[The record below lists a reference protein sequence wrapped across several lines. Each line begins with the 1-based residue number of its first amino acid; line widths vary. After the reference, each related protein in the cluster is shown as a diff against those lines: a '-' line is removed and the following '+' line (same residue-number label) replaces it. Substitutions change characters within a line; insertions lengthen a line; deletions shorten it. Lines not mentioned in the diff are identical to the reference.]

1 MADHNERH
9 GVGGVSGERGNAVC
23 VEHLVNVA
31 VVGGDQALT
40 AHLEDRV
47 NDLAYAVVGRFDRLD
62 GCLEHAGMAD
72 HVAVCKVQDDNVV
85 LAGQDALDAL
95 LGDSRLAHLRLKV
108 IGRDL
113 GRRNQST
120 VLARILLLDAAVEE
134 ERNMCV
140 LLGLSNAQLGHAQ
153 IGDILAEG
161 VLEALRLEGDLYA
174 RNGRIILRHAD
185 IMDLGLY
192 ALETGEFRIDEGT
205 GDLACAVG
213 SEVCEDDRVIVAD
226 GRALG
231 HDDRN
236 DELVG
241 NAVGVGLLH
250 RLMRGSGVL
259 ALAERDRLVCL
270 LYAVPA
276 VVAVHCVV
284 AAGYGRDAAD
294 LDGVD
299 LGLQAVDIL
308 DAGLRRRVAA
318 VHEAVEAYLAQTVAA
333 RELEQREHMV
343 NVGVNAAVGQEAE
356 DVQGGIEPLALVDGA
371 HQSRVLEEIAVL
383 NRLGDAGQL
392 LIYDAAC
399 TDIGVTDLGVAHLA
413 VRQTDVH
420 TGCADIGQRIF
431 REDPVEI
438 RLVCGLDRIAL
449 LLRTVAEAVH
459 DDQSGRLLRAF
470 RLLGSAP
477 AGRGLFLGRRLC
489 GGLAA
494 ALGCRLCC
502 ALCLSLGLA
511 AALRLGRLLS
521 LDNDRVRQNVYRYS
535 LFCCVGS
542 ARRGGLFNHSCDSF
556 SEVKTDR
563 KGQRYLSLPPSSR
576 LAREDFPLPRSTRF
590 NY

>member
-1 MADHNERH
+1 
-9 GVGGVSGERGNAVC
+9 
-23 VEHLVNVA
+23 
-31 VVGGDQALT
+31 
-40 AHLEDRV
+40 
-47 NDLAYAVVGRFDRLD
+47 
-62 GCLEHAGMAD
+62 
-72 HVAVCKVQDDNVV
+72 
-85 LAGQDALDAL
+85 
-95 LGDSRLAHLRLKV
+95 
-108 IGRDL
+108 
-113 GRRNQST
+113 
-120 VLARILLLDAAVEE
+120 
-134 ERNMCV
+134 
-140 LLGLSNAQLGHAQ
+140 
-153 IGDILAEG
+153 
-161 VLEALRLEGDLYA
+161 
-174 RNGRIILRHAD
+174 
-185 IMDLGLY
+185 MDLRLY
-192 ALETGEFRIDEGT
+192 ALEAGEFRIDEGT

-213 SEVCEDDRVIVAD
+213 AEVCEDDRVIVAD

-241 NAVGVGLLH
+241 NACGVGFLH

-308 DAGLRRRVAA
+308 DAGLRRRVTA

-371 HQSRVLEEIAVL
+371 HQSRILEEIAVL

-413 VRQTDVH
+413 VRQTDVQ
-420 TGCADIGQRIF
+420 TGCTDIGQRIF

-521 LDNDRVRQNVYRYS
+521 LDNDRIRQNVYRYS